1 MTGKLSYPP
10 TLLVEGRSN
19 GEKGPKPD
27 PASRRGGLR
36 AFDGLQLLVKSR
48 IQVKLGWN
56 GGL

>member
-10 TLLVEGRSN
+10 TLLVEGRSK